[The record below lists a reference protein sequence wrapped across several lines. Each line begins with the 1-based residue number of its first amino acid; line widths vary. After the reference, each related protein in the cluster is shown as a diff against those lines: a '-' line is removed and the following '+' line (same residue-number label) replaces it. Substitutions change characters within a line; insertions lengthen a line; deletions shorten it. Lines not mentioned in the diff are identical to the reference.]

1 MTGVSRFWSTN
12 GTGDGTSGGYT
23 QADFGRYLASSLI
36 TNPATEGVLFG
47 VLNNLVVSASG
58 ANATIGTG
66 AAVVYD
72 KFYYNASSFTLP
84 IDPELTTRTDGVV
97 LRYDSTAQ
105 TVRAA
110 VKKNDVTVTQTAG
123 GSGVWE
129 ILIATVSVV
138 SGSATGATDA
148 RSYCKSPA
156 AYGWFRSAL
165 ALNSTLTVAG
175 ATTIN
180 AALSTSSATVTGN
193 LAVNGTASFSNALSG
208 TGIVGATNLAT
219 DSVTTVKI
227 ANSNVTA
234 DKIVSS
240 GVTNAKIA
248 TNAVDSRA
256 LGPNAVAATNIID
269 ANVIEAKIATGAVTA
284 DKLGSSAATSDKIAT
299 NAVITRTI
307 LDGNVTA
314 DKIISSGVTD
324 GKIATGAVGSRA
336 IAGSAVLTT
345 SIVDNAITSAK
356 LAAGAVLTTSIT
368 DNAVN
373 SAKLSAG
380 AVVTTSIVD
389 SGVTEAKIAGSAV
402 TSGKIASGAVTLGKL
417 ATNSIDEDN
426 IKADV
431 VTGAKIG
438 QWAVKFGGRQGGNS
452 DNWATPGTS
461 EYKNPIS
468 ATYGSEVLMCSGSIQ
483 ISISAAASGT
493 ANVTFYDKDT
503 ASAPFATN
511 PIMVIANNG
520 SPDYII
526 DISAISTSG
535 GTVRA
540 THKAGTSATTTVTVW
555 WIAIGTTV
563 L

>member
-1 MTGVSRFWSTN
+1 MAEISRFWTTN

-23 QADFGRYLASSLI
+23 AANFAEYMGNVAVTSAAS
-36 TNPATEGVLFG
+36 EGVLFG
-47 VLNNLVVSASG
+47 VLNNLAVTTTGVTRQISANSG
-58 ANATIGTG
+58 AAIVDAKYYKSD
-66 AAVVYD
+66 AAEL
-72 KFYYNASSFTLP
+72 FTL
-84 IDPELTTRTDGVV
+84 DSTASNRADRLV
-97 LRYDSTAQ
+97 LRVSYAAQ
-105 TVRAA
+105 TVRLAL
-110 VKKNDVTVTQTAG
+110 VKGTD
-123 GSGVWE
+123 
-129 ILIATVSVV
+129 
-138 SGSATGATDA
+138 GSATPPALTQSAGTTWEISIATIAVNSANVLTITDT
-148 RSYCKSPA
+148 RTYCKSPI
-156 AYGWFRSAL
+156 AYGWFNTAL
-165 ALNSTLTVAG
+165 TLNSTLTV
-175 ATTIN
+175 
-180 AALSTSSATVTGN
+180 SSNATVTGN

-208 TGIVGATNLAT
+208 TGIVGATNLASN
-219 DSVTTVKI
+219 SVTTVKI
-227 ANSNVTA
+227 LDANVTA

-256 LGPNAVAATNIID
+256 LGPNAVATTNIID
-269 ANVIEAKIATGAVTA
+269 ANVTA

-307 LDGNVTA
+307 LDANVTA
-314 DKIISSGVTD
+314 DKIASSGVTD

-336 IAGSAVLTT
+336 IAGNAVLTT
-345 SIVDNAITSAK
+345 SIVDGAITTAK
-356 LAAGAVLTTSIT
+356 LAATAVT
-368 DNAVN
+368 
-373 SAKLSAG
+373 SAKIGASAVQTTNIADY
-380 AVVTTSIVD
+380 AVESLKIDTSAVTTAKIADVN
-389 SGVTEAKIAGSAV
+389 VTEAKIAGSAV

-438 QWAVKFGGRQGGNS
+438 EWAVKFGGRQGGNS
-452 DNWATPGTS
+452 DNWATPGIS

-483 ISISAAASGT
+483 ISISASASGT

-503 ASAPFATN
+503 ASPPFATN

-555 WIAIGTTV
+555 WIAIGTTT

>member
-36 TNPATEGVLFG
+36 TNTATEGVLFG

-72 KFYYNASSFTLP
+72 KFYYNSSSFNLA

-97 LRYDSTAQ
+97 LRYDPTAQ
-105 TVRAA
+105 TVRAV

-165 ALNSTLTVAG
+165 TLSSTLTVSSNATVNGVLSSSSANVNG
-175 ATTIN
+175 AF
-180 AALSTSSATVTGN
+180 AASSATVNGN
-193 LAVNGTASFSNALSG
+193 LNVTGTTTIATLSG

-227 ANSNVTA
+227 AASNVT
-234 DKIVSS
+234 S
-240 GVTNAKIA
+240 AKIA
-248 TNAVDSRA
+248 DGAIV
-256 LGPNAVAATNIID
+256 
-269 ANVIEAKIATGAVTA
+269 EAKIA
-284 DKLGSSAATSDKIAT
+284 SAA
-299 NAVITRTI
+299 V
-307 LDGNVTA
+307 
-314 DKIISSGVTD
+314 
-324 GKIATGAVGSRA
+324 
-336 IAGSAVLTT
+336 
-345 SIVDNAITSAK
+345 TSAK
-356 LAAGAVLTTSIT
+356 IGTGAVLTTNIGDSQVT
-368 DNAVN
+368 
-373 SAKLSAG
+373 SAKIADANVTTAKLNAN
-380 AVVTTSIVD
+380 AVVTTSITDLNVTTAKIAASAVTSAKIGASAVQTANIAD
-389 SGVTEAKIAGSAV
+389 YAVESLKIDTSAVTTAKIADVNVTEAKIASSAV

-438 QWAVKFGGRQGGNS
+438 EWAVKFGGRQGGNS

-503 ASAPFATN
+503 GSAPFATN

-555 WIAIGTTV
+555 WIAIGTTTI
-563 L
+563 